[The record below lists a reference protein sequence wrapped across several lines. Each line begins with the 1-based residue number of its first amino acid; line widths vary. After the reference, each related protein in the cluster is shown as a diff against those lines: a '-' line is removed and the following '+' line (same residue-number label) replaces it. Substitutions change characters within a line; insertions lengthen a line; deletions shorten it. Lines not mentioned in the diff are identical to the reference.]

1 MAQGMDEKALKRQ
14 KYGIPTYSLAEELL
28 NSISHGIGAGLGIA
42 ALVLCIVKSA
52 HAGDGYKLAS
62 SIVFG
67 LTTTLLYLM
76 SCLYHALKVNRAKKV
91 FRVFD
96 HCTIFLLIAGTY
108 TPYTLVTLRGPAGW
122 VMFGIVWAVAITGV
136 VLNAVNLKKFAKISV
151 VCYVA
156 LGWVIL
162 LATKTLVANLAYPG
176 LVLLVAGGV
185 GVFGVVLLIVSTA
198 MGDVAQGLTWGLI
211 TLGVAGV
218 LALMS
223 IPTFGVQA
231 RKWRVLSDALQ
242 AHPELI
248 PYLQDARARFPH
260 SAPFPF
266 SAPTDQVI
274 IP

>member
-185 GVFGVVLLIVSTA
+185 AYTVGAVLYAIGSKKKYFHSILHFFCLIGT
-198 MGDVAQGLTWGLI
+198 
-211 TLGVAGV
+211 V
-218 LALMS
+218 LHFFS
-223 IPTFGVQA
+223 IYFY
-231 RKWRVLSDALQ
+231 VL
-242 AHPELI
+242 
-248 PYLQDARARFPH
+248 
-260 SAPFPF
+260 
-266 SAPTDQVI
+266 
-274 IP
+274 